1 MIELI
6 RKIYLIGYI
15 VSNLFAVALLII
27 AWKRPI
33 MGRLIF
39 SIIFLGAC
47 VTNWTIAIN
56 HPEDYLDFGNMTIS
70 SWYRE
75 FITGWF
81 SEHILLTVGLIASA
95 QGLIGISLLL
105 NGWIYKIGVAG
116 GILFLLAII
125 PLVITSAFPGSLIMT
140 MAMMMIF
147 NKGHHLILENS
158 RFKRHSVSAAG
169 ANQ

>member
-33 MGRLIF
+33 MARLIF

-47 VTNWTIAIN
+47 ATNWTIAVN
-56 HPEDYLDFGNMTIS
+56 RPEAYLDFGDMTIF

-75 FITGWF
+75 FIAGWF
-81 SEHILLTVGLIASA
+81 SEHILLTVGLIASV
-95 QGLIGISLLL
+95 QGIIGISLLL
-105 NGWIYKIGVAG
+105 NGWIYKISVVG

-125 PLVITSAFPGSLIMT
+125 PLVITSAFPGSIIMT
-140 MAMMMIF
+140 IAMMMIF
-147 NKGHHLILENS
+147 NKGHNLILEHS
-158 RFKRHSVSAAG
+158 RFKKNSIS
-169 ANQ
+169 

>member
-6 RKIYLIGYI
+6 RKIYIIVYI
-15 VSNLFAVALLII
+15 VSNLLSVALLII

-33 MGRLIF
+33 MARLIF

-47 VTNWTIAIN
+47 AVNWTIAVN
-56 HPEDYLDFGNMTIS
+56 HPEDYLDFGNMTIF
-70 SWYRE
+70 SWYRD
-75 FITGWF
+75 FIAGWF

-105 NGWIYKIGVAG
+105 KGWIYKIGVAG

-125 PLVITSAFPGSLIMT
+125 PLVITAAFPGSLIMT
-140 MAMMMIF
+140 IAMMMIF
-147 NKGHHLILENS
+147 SKGHGLISDNAKY
-158 RFKRHSVSAAG
+158 KRHSIS
-169 ANQ
+169 